1 MYLKI
6 LSALTATFLTVLFLI
21 MVQTV
26 PSATTIEVADYTF
39 LIFKVNCLDGEHF
52 LTGTDLKKI

>member
-6 LSALTATFLTVLFLI
+6 LSALTATFLTVLFVI

-26 PSATTIEVADYTF
+26 PSATTIEMADYK
-39 LIFKVNCLDGEHF
+39 LPIFKVNCLYGEHF
-52 LTGTDLKKI
+52 LTDTDLKKI